1 VEPIVTLLLKFPQ
14 LVMHEDNVHVA
25 AILKV
30 YEDILVSRL
39 VVPNS
44 VSKHVFWNG
53 QAFSLSCL
61 FFQLKSTDLAE
72 IDVI

>member
-14 LVMHEDNVHVA
+14 LVMREDNVLVP
-25 AILKV
+25 AILES
-30 YEDILVSRL
+30 YEDILVIRL
-39 VVPNS
+39 VVPNG

>member
-1 VEPIVTLLLKFPQ
+1 MKPIVTLLLEFPQ

-39 VVPNS
+39 VVPNG

-53 QAFSLSCL
+53 QAFSSSCL
-61 FFQLKSTDLAE
+61 FFQLKCTDFAE
-72 IDVI
+72 INVI